1 MKEIENR
8 LFLYGKTR
16 VKHVILDKWLRTGG
30 DVDYE
35 WQAKLLMHEIL
46 SQPLRQT
53 QSNFVGMLANAI
65 ADQKDGFEPHF
76 EVYCK
81 LYDCMTKAKEEVRE
95 MLDSIEEER
104 SKRIEHKSVKP
115 KNRQPSG
122 WISLDDGLPDEF
134 EEVLVTDGSEI
145 SIGVHFKY
153 GIEESGWDIKGWGFI
168 DDSKKIINFWK
179 YLPELPK
186 E

>member
-1 MKEIENR
+1 MSAKCAGWCWIISRRINSKGTKMKEIENR

-53 QSNFVGMLANAI
+53 ESNFVGMLANAI

-76 EVYCK
+76 EVYCNA
-81 LYDCMTKAKEEVRE
+81 L
-95 MLDSIEEER
+95 
-104 SKRIEHKSVKP
+104 
-115 KNRQPSG
+115 
-122 WISLDDGLPDEF
+122 
-134 EEVLVTDGSEI
+134 
-145 SIGVHFKY
+145 
-153 GIEESGWDIKGWGFI
+153 
-168 DDSKKIINFWK
+168 
-179 YLPELPK
+179 
-186 E
+186 